1 MGRPVVRKVDSS
13 GNVSFAGA
21 NYRVG
26 NSYRRQQV
34 NVRVMGDSV
43 EISAGGRV
51 IRTHPI
57 RHDPDKAHGAFANPG
72 GKANRI
78 NAAS

>member
-1 MGRPVVRKVDSS
+1 VE
-13 GNVSFAGA
+13 
-21 NYRVG
+21 
-26 NSYRRQQV
+26 
-34 NVRVMGDSV
+34 VRVTGNTV
-43 EISAGGRV
+43 EISQQGRV

>member
-1 MGRPVVRKVDSS
+1 MSLLAEVQLLSAEVETT
-13 GNVSFAGA
+13 GNT
-21 NYRVG
+21 
-26 NSYRRQQV
+26 
-34 NVRVMGDSV
+34 V
-43 EISAGGRV
+43 EISQQGRV

-78 NAAS
+78 NAAG

>member
-1 MGRPVVRKVDSS
+1 MT
-13 GNVSFAGA
+13 GNT
-21 NYRVG
+21 
-26 NSYRRQQV
+26 
-34 NVRVMGDSV
+34 V
-43 EISAGGRV
+43 EISQQGRV

-72 GKANRI
+72 GKAIRI